1 MFFDPG
7 DLIREGTLRMD
18 HKVVGL
24 RNVSIQGSMIHHL
37 NGHLEIHDLAID
49 QLAHEQ
55 WLVERITCATLVEL
69 LGL

>member
-1 MFFDPG
+1 
-7 DLIREGTLRMD
+7 MD
-18 HKVVGL
+18 HEVVGL
-24 RNVSIQGSMIHHL
+24 CSVSIEGSIIYHL

-55 WLVERITCATLVEL
+55 WLAERVTCASLVEL

>member
-1 MFFDPG
+1 
-7 DLIREGTLRMD
+7 MD